1 MSEMLI
7 RKATLTGIAD
17 AVRAKEGTSAAIPV
31 TALAQRITA
40 LPSGGASLPTLSNP
54 AGANDVRLGKD
65 YIDQDG
71 LQSWGML
78 NMDEVLTPDW
88 SERIPVSVQYD
99 SDDRHLVMDR
109 LPSSGGGSVE
119 TVAVI
124 IYVYAGVG
132 TTIIYMSPSG
142 IKMLYDASGENQ
154 LEAVKGSPIAIAYSN
169 QNGTYLVNR
178 GGSGYVMHYTDA
190 GNISG
195 ASCSVVSFS
204 ESGSITLE
212 EA

>member
-40 LPSGGASLPTLSNP
+40 LPSGTQLPTLSNP

-99 SDDRHLVMDR
+99 SDDRYLVMDR
-109 LPSSGGGSVE
+109 LPTASGGSAETVSVTIYIYGGGSN
-119 TVAVI
+119 VI
-124 IYVYAGVG
+124 SYGTAGASIV
-132 TTIIYMSPSG
+132 SSV
-142 IKMLYDASGENQ
+142 SGE
-154 LEAVKGSPIAIAYSN
+154 LTITVIKGSPVTIAYTGS
-169 QNGTYLVNR
+169 TYLQLR
-178 GGSGYVMHYTDA
+178 GGSGYSVLLDSIQFGQY
-190 GNISG
+190 SG
-195 ASCSVVSFS
+195 SCHVLTFS
-204 ESGSITLE
+204 ESGSATFE